1 MTAHRTSCLG
11 IYKDHIL
18 DQIRYSRIV
27 HMLFVIFITLNGF
40 VFYLTIDCY
49 KINTVT
55 SCNGIL
61 ILNILITIPVLT
73 IMIILV
79 YYYLFKSKKVVPSE
93 QTELDTI
100 ENSSVNS
107 NIRISI
113 PEENPLDSKMQS
125 NPMLDTPSDRTSS
138 NNSSSNDLLIKSPK
152 LPRSRSSSSR
162 SPRSPNSP
170 KRSPKQ
176 LEIVSNADFTI
187 KNPMNQQ

>member
-1 MTAHRTSCLG
+1 MTVHRTSCLG

-27 HMLFVIFITLNGF
+27 HMLFVIFISLNGF

-79 YYYLFKSKKVVPSE
+79 YYYLFKSEKVVPSE

-100 ENSSVNS
+100 ENFTLENSSVNS

-113 PEENPLDSKMQS
+113 PEENPSDSKMQS

-138 NNSSSNDLLIKSPK
+138 NNSSSNDLLIKTPK
-152 LPRSRSSSSR
+152 LPRSRSSLSK
-162 SPRSPNSP
+162 SP

-176 LEIVSNADFTI
+176 LQIVSNADFTI
-187 KNPMNQQ
+187 KNPMN